1 MILHV
6 ACTKTKKNS
15 LFFYRTVLLKCPYF
29 VSFLLVSFNALS
41 ILLDAFGQ
49 IQAHVNGF
57 FSASYWCVCTCF
69 YSERCIFR
77 YVCII
82 TRTRMTRIKNIKPTA
97 HMKCTSIKKKI
108 NVKYAVS
115 AVPVELLNKAIR
127 MKSQPRKKK

>member
-15 LFFYRTVLLKCPYF
+15 LFFYRTVLLKCLYF
-29 VSFLLVSFNALS
+29 VFFLLVSFNALS

-57 FSASYWCVCTCF
+57 FFLLLIDVCAPASIQSAV
-69 YSERCIFR
+69 FR